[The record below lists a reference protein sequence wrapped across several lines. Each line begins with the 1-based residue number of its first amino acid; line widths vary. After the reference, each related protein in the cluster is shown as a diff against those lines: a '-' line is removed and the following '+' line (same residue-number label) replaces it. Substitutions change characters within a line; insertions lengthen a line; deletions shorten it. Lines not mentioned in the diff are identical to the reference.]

1 MPIGER
7 RAKIFEALRQGTA
20 NFSVKERPM
29 PNQEGPPESQQSN
42 DDDRRRQVVEL
53 IHAEVSASSSFS
65 GPLPPPD
72 ILAKYDLVVPG
83 SAARILAMAET
94 QSRHRRS
101 LERIVVIGD
110 SRRAWAGLWTGF
122 TLGMTGLIVGGFL
135 GFYGQQVAASVI
147 GGGALASLVSVFVIG
162 TKSRQQE
169 RSKKA
174 KIMQDGTRESG
185 LTATPTA

>member
-1 MPIGER
+1 
-7 RAKIFEALRQGTA
+7 
-20 NFSVKERPM
+20 
-29 PNQEGPPESQQSN
+29 
-42 DDDRRRQVVEL
+42 
-53 IHAEVSASSSFS
+53 
-65 GPLPPPD
+65 
-72 ILAKYDLVVPG
+72 
-83 SAARILAMAET
+83 
-94 QSRHRRS
+94 
-101 LERIVVIGD
+101 
-110 SRRAWAGLWTGF
+110 
-122 TLGMTGLIVGGFL
+122 MTGLIVGGFL